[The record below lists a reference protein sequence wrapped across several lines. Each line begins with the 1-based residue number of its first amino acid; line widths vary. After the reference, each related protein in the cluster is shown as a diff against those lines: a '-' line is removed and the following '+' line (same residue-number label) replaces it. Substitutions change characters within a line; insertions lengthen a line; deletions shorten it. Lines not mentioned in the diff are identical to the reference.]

1 MRLHRTHHI
10 GRTPAR
16 SLTPLL
22 VQAGVASSLA
32 SIMAFLSI
40 GLFLL
45 GTWILVEIFDHPLQ
59 AQPTET
65 IGAAVMIT
73 LASIMLFYLLLPRA
87 ASGSGRH
94 RHKATLNHQH
104 SAPHRAPV
112 IASVIDATSNS
123 QATTSPFATRFADP
137 HVNGD

>member
-1 MRLHRTHHI
+1 MRVRRTHHI

-32 SIMAFLSI
+32 SIMAFVSVA
-40 GLFLL
+40 LFLL
-45 GTWILVEIFDHPLQ
+45 GTWVLVEMFDHPLQ

-73 LASIMLFYLLLPRA
+73 LASIMLFHLLSPR
-87 ASGSGRH
+87 SSPGSGRH
-94 RHKATLNHQH
+94 RHKAALHHERNAARQ
-104 SAPHRAPV
+104 AQ
-112 IASVIDATSNS
+112 VIDVPAKT
-123 QATTSPFATRFADP
+123 QPEILPFATRFADP
-137 HVNGD
+137 HVTGD

>member
-1 MRLHRTHHI
+1 MRVRRAHHI

-32 SIMAFLSI
+32 SITAFVSV

-45 GTWILVEIFDHPLQ
+45 GTWVLVEMFDHPLQ
-59 AQPTET
+59 AQPAET

-73 LASIMLFYLLLPRA
+73 LASIMLFHLLPSR
-87 ASGSGRH
+87 SSPNSGRH
-94 RHKATLNHQH
+94 RHKAALNHQRN
-104 SAPHRAPV
+104 AARQV
-112 IASVIDATSNS
+112 QVIDA
-123 QATTSPFATRFADP
+123 QAKTQPEALPFATRFADP
-137 HVNGD
+137 HVTGD

>member
-1 MRLHRTHHI
+1 MRLHRAHRI

-32 SIMAFLSI
+32 SIMAFLSV

-45 GTWILVEIFDHPLQ
+45 GAWVLVEVFDHPLE
-59 AQPTET
+59 AQPTEM

-73 LASIMLFYLLLPRA
+73 LASIMLFHLLLPRA
-87 ASGSGRH
+87 APGSGRH
-94 RHKATLNHQH
+94 RHKAALNHQRN
-104 SAPHRAPV
+104 APHHAPV
-112 IASVIDATSNS
+112 IDVTANS
-123 QATTSPFATRFADP
+123 QATALPFATRFADP
-137 HVNGD
+137 HVTGD

>member
-1 MRLHRTHHI
+1 MRLHRSHRI

-32 SIMAFLSI
+32 SIMAFLSA

-45 GTWILVEIFDHPLQ
+45 GTWVLVEMFDHPLQ
-59 AQPTET
+59 AQPTEM

-73 LASIMLFYLLLPRA
+73 LASIMLFHLLLPRA
-87 ASGSGRH
+87 ATGSGRH
-94 RHKATLNHQH
+94 RHNAAPNHQ
-104 SAPHRAPV
+104 
-112 IASVIDATSNS
+112 
-123 QATTSPFATRFADP
+123 
-137 HVNGD
+137 

>member
-1 MRLHRTHHI
+1 MRLHRAHHI

-32 SIMAFLSI
+32 SIMGFLSV

-45 GTWILVEIFDHPLQ
+45 GTWVLVEMFDHPLQ

-65 IGAAVMIT
+65 IAAAVMIT
-73 LASIMLFYLLLPRA
+73 LASIMLFHLLLPRA
-87 ASGSGRH
+87 APGSERH
-94 RHKATLNHQH
+94 RHKTALNHQCNGRRH
-104 SAPHRAPV
+104 APV
-112 IASVIDATSNS
+112 IDVTANP
-123 QATTSPFATRFADP
+123 QAAALPFATRFADP
-137 HVNGD
+137 HVTGD

>member
-1 MRLHRTHHI
+1 MRVRRTHHI

-32 SIMAFLSI
+32 SIMAFVSV

-45 GTWILVEIFDHPLQ
+45 GTWVLVEMFGHPLQ

-65 IGAAVMIT
+65 IGAAVMIA
-73 LASIMLFYLLLPRA
+73 LASIMLFHLLPPRSS
-87 ASGSGRH
+87 SGSKRH
-94 RHKATLNHQH
+94 RHKAALNHQRN
-104 SAPHRAPV
+104 AARQAPV
-112 IASVIDATSNS
+112 IDL
-123 QATTSPFATRFADP
+123 QAKTQPEVLPFATRFADP
-137 HVNGD
+137 HVTGD

>member
-1 MRLHRTHHI
+1 MRLHRAHRI
-10 GRTPAR
+10 ARTPAR

-32 SIMAFLSI
+32 SIMTVLSI

-45 GTWILVEIFDHPLQ
+45 GTWVLVEVFDHPLQ

-73 LASIMLFYLLLPRA
+73 LASIMLFHLLLPRA
-87 ASGSGRH
+87 ATGSGRH
-94 RHKATLNHQH
+94 SHKATLHHRRN
-104 SAPHRAPV
+104 APHHAPV
-112 IASVIDATSNS
+112 IDVASNS
-123 QATTSPFATRFADP
+123 QATTLPFATRFADP
-137 HVNGD
+137 HSTGD